1 VVAQSLKENA
11 PEFPS
16 SGEIDIIPYFKD
28 NILGNEHNQPNY
40 FLRRVAAEKN
50 VLSLVWLTKINIQ

>member
-1 VVAQSLKENA
+1 M
-11 PEFPS
+11 
-16 SGEIDIIPYFKD
+16 PYFND

-40 FLRRVAAEKN
+40 FLRRITDEKD